1 MKIMQ
6 IYVINLN
13 RSEDRLRLI
22 KAQMQNLGLEFVRVE
37 AIDGSKLDEAELK
50 ARQDCKKAYIS
61 SVTCQILNEVACNL
75 SHAKVLELIA
85 NGTDE
90 YGVVLEDDALLSKNA
105 AQFLQDSSWIPANTA
120 LVKLDIGCKK
130 VLLRHEM
137 RINEEYELY
146 RCRSSNYVAVGYIIS
161 RQAARDLYP
170 LLQNTALAV
179 DVLYYSFEF
188 GLAKQL
194 QVLQLYPAILR
205 QSGAASEIQHLAYK
219 KGWNKA
225 AFIYMYKRW
234 HSKVFSRY
242 LDIGRKY
249 KWCIIPC
256 PLLK

>member
-1 MKIMQ
+1 MQ
-6 IYVINLN
+6 IYVINLD
-13 RSEDRLRLI
+13 RSEDRLQLMQW
-22 KAQMQNLGLEFVRVE
+22 QMEDLGLDFLRVE
-37 AIDGSKLDEAELK
+37 AIDGRNLDEAELK
-50 ARQDCKKAYIS
+50 ARQ
-61 SVTCQILNEVACNL
+61 TCRTAHTPFLACRVLNEVACNL

-85 NGTDE
+85 NGIDE
-90 YGVVLEDDALLSKNA
+90 YGVVLEDDALLSKKS

-170 LLQNTALAV
+170 LLRTTPLLV
-179 DVLYYSFEF
+179 DTLYYSFEF